1 MLRLNHILASCESA
15 LTLRLRVAQRMLI
28 HVPSNAQLK
37 AASAK
42 DGEAVSFDAT
52 LVLGRPGKAA
62 PGILFLHGGPHSAY
76 AASYVHSVAFLASL
90 GYNVVIPN
98 YRWSECHTIASS
110 WGYRPNVC
118 KVICLQVA
126 ACKSASCV
134 ALYSVC
140 TSAEARCTTLL
151 ICQRSLA
158 AWG

>member
-1 MLRLNHILASCESA
+1 
-15 LTLRLRVAQRMLI
+15 MLI
-28 HVPSNAQLK
+28 NVPSHAQLK
-37 AASAK
+37 ASSAK
-42 DGEAVSFDAT
+42 DGEAASFDAT

-98 YRWSECHTIASS
+98 YRWAERLILASS
-110 WGYRPNVC
+110 WGKRPHVYN
-118 KVICLQVA
+118 VICLQVA
-126 ACKSASCV
+126 ACKSISCL

-140 TSAEARCTTLL
+140 TPAEARCTMLL
-151 ICQRSLA
+151 ICLRSLG